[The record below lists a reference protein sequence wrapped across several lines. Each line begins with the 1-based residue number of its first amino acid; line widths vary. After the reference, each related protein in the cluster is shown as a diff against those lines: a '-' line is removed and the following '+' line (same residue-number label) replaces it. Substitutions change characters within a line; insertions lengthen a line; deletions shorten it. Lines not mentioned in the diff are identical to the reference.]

1 MDRSSG
7 MELSPSLRMNGG
19 TGLKPT
25 PTQRRDYLISPDWKS
40 IASQKLSAN
49 STYFLPV
56 SIEEAQPGSV
66 QPFDQKSVNNIG
78 RLRSDFMAS
87 ESRKLYRSRT
97 NRMVLGVCAGLA
109 DFFGIDPTIV
119 RLIFA
124 VGTLFGFGSFI
135 FIYIVMFLVIP
146 EEPIAPA

>member
-1 MDRSSG
+1 
-7 MELSPSLRMNGG
+7 
-19 TGLKPT
+19 
-25 PTQRRDYLISPDWKS
+25 
-40 IASQKLSAN
+40 
-49 STYFLPV
+49 
-56 SIEEAQPGSV
+56 
-66 QPFDQKSVNNIG
+66 
-78 RLRSDFMAS
+78 MAS